1 VAKGE
6 DTASSDVDVLI
17 IADALGYSEVYAAL
31 TAVEPQ
37 LGRPVNPT
45 LYDWAEWRR
54 KQAEGSAFVTRIG
67 AQPKIWI
74 MGSED
79 DLNRTG

>member
-1 VAKGE
+1 M
-6 DTASSDVDVLI
+6 SRCLDVLI

-45 LYDWAEWRR
+45 IYDRAE
-54 KQAEGSAFVTRIG
+54 
-67 AQPKIWI
+67 
-74 MGSED
+74 
-79 DLNRTG
+79 